1 MAAER
6 LLPPQREAGDLVA
19 AWAGKT
25 AGRATATTPLRWWAL
40 VVFVTMS
47 AVQNA
52 VWISFSVLIPEACA
66 FFRVSTASIN
76 FLATLGPLVL
86 IPVAFVTGPL
96 SRSLGLRAVVI
107 MGCAM
112 VAVGACLRVPAIYL
126 GGRYG
131 VRFHPFARYGRWLTP
146 RVWTVGG
153 GGSRSERSGRPC
165 DYELSSAAFGDV
177 VPAAGAHHRHG
188 YRLQR
193 ADLWGRFRLG
203 GRAGAPPPP
212 AAAAA
217 NTCLRRSTS

>member
-40 VVFVTMS
+40 TVFVTMS

-131 VRFHPFARYGRWLTP
+131 VRCFTLSPDTAGGSPRARDSGRWWVT
-146 RVWTVGG
+146 
-153 GGSRSERSGRPC
+153 E
-165 DYELSSAAFGDV
+165 
-177 VPAAGAHHRHG
+177 
-188 YRLQR
+188 
-193 ADLWGRFRLG
+193 
-203 GRAGAPPPP
+203 
-212 AAAAA
+212 
-217 NTCLRRSTS
+217 

>member
-96 SRSLGLRAVVI
+96 SRSLGLTNCGRRQ
-107 MGCAM
+107 GT
-112 VAVGACLRVPAIYL
+112 L
-126 GGRYG
+126 G
-131 VRFHPFARYGRWLTP
+131 LT
-146 RVWTVGG
+146 
-153 GGSRSERSGRPC
+153 
-165 DYELSSAAFGDV
+165 AAGLLL
-177 VPAAGAHHRHG
+177 VPAASMRKA
-188 YRLQR
+188 L
-193 ADLWGRFRLG
+193 DVG
-203 GRAGAPPPP
+203 GQ
-212 AAAAA
+212 
-217 NTCLRRSTS
+217 

>member
-40 VVFVTMS
+40 TVFVTMS

-131 VRFHPFARYGRWLTP
+131 VRFTLSPDTAGGSPRACDSGRWWVT
-146 RVWTVGG
+146 
-153 GGSRSERSGRPC
+153 E
-165 DYELSSAAFGDV
+165 
-177 VPAAGAHHRHG
+177 
-188 YRLQR
+188 
-193 ADLWGRFRLG
+193 
-203 GRAGAPPPP
+203 
-212 AAAAA
+212 
-217 NTCLRRSTS
+217 